1 MRYLTLCTMTCA
13 ALFLLQGLALRM
25 SGGSTIK
32 SESNFYS
39 SLARVQSGTQ
49 GQPDIMLLGSSL
61 TGRFPDRS
69 HGFAGVANIGC
80 DGGSAADLL
89 RAIDQGL
96 LPATGVLVIEGNTFY
111 RATGDPISEIHNALR
126 SPWFRV
132 GLQLPLLSAY
142 ARPAAFLYSP
152 LLARKIGRAQGPAG
166 PLLPVSSVPEVV
178 SHPNHLSDEARTLVD
193 EMAGIFQRLQSR
205 NIRLLLVILPP
216 GAEADS
222 PNIRI
227 PRELSRLS
235 GVPLLDLTRN
245 LPPDAVRYT
254 DGVHMDPASA
264 AKALR
269 TILMAL
275 DRLPMEGL

>member
-1 MRYLTLCTMTCA
+1 MRYITLCTISCVT
-13 ALFLLQGLALRM
+13 LFLLQGLAVRL
-25 SGGSTIK
+25 SGGSTTK

-39 SLARVQSGTQ
+39 SLGRVQSGTR
-49 GQPDIMLLGSSL
+49 GQPEIMLLGSSM

-69 HGFAGVANIGC
+69 HGIAGVANLGC

-89 RAIDQGL
+89 RAIDQGH
-96 LPATGVLVIEGNTFY
+96 LPAAGILVIEGNTFY
-111 RATGDPISEIHNALR
+111 RATGDQISEIHKALR

-132 GLQLPLLSAY
+132 GLHLPLLSAY

-152 LLARKIGRAQGPAG
+152 LLARKIGRAQGPDG
-166 PLLPVSSVPEVV
+166 PLLPVSSVPEKV
-178 SHPNHLSDEARTLVD
+178 SQSSPLSDEGRALVE
-193 EMAGIFQRLQSR
+193 EMVAILQRLQSR

-216 GAEADS
+216 GADEGT
-222 PNIRI
+222 PNILI

-254 DGVHMDPASA
+254 DGVHMDPASS
-264 AKALR
+264 AKSLR

-275 DRLPMEGL
+275 DKMQ